1 MAAAS
6 SGFSDLE
13 RSSARRS
20 STSASL
26 AGVPSLGL
34 PALAHLTI
42 DVAMKF
48 LELNPN
54 SNPDELIAEI
64 EISREWAFTVWSD
77 PSHDADVRK
86 LVDEACRVLIEMVAT
101 RPCSGLHGH
110 PCTASATE
118 QGVSGNR
125 GNPWIAV
132 RSNFEWTLPRLR
144 SPGGAAAAKALVL
157 LAEHLAASQP
167 LCAAVGFACSMNRAD
182 YKKWTMEGCVWRAG
196 RGRDIGNYRYS
207 VLFQL
212 ICRCSR
218 VQPSLARVT
227 VALERAAERYP
238 SLAMKAWPSKM
249 SLEMKGDVIEA
260 SLAIARLT
268 GPEIPRHLRIAH
280 EDYNAKMNDFDNA
293 FDRMLRFATTDNDG
307 PPSVAAFPP
316 PDVLA
321 KLMLMVFS
329 GDHANFE
336 KTATKIA
343 RFEVWNGDG
352 VACYRAGR
360 IERQC
365 YRACRLESA

>member
-6 SGFSDLE
+6 LE
-13 RSSARRS
+13 WHDARKW
-20 STSASL
+20 L
-26 AGVPSLGL
+26 SLGL
-34 PALAHLTI
+34 PSLDHLTI

-54 SNPDELIAEI
+54 SDPDELKNEI
-64 EISREWAFTVWSD
+64 EISREWAFTLWND
-77 PSHDADVRK
+77 PSHDADVRE
-86 LVDEACRVLIEMVAT
+86 LVDEACRVLTEMVAAC
-101 RPCSGLHGH
+101 PCSGLHGY
-110 PCTASATE
+110 PCTASAIE
-118 QGVSGNR
+118 QDASGNR

-132 RSNFEWTLPRLR
+132 RSNFEWSLPRLWKH
-144 SPGGAAAAKALVL
+144 GADAAKALVL
-157 LAEHLAASQP
+157 LAEHLAAMQP
-167 LCAAVGFACSMNRAD
+167 LGAAVGLACSMNRAD
-182 YKKWTMEGCVWRAG
+182 YKKWTNQGCVWRAG

-212 ICRCSR
+212 ICRCSGVR
-218 VQPSLARVT
+218 GSLKGLS
-227 VALERAAERYP
+227 VALQRAAERYP

-307 PPSVAAFPP
+307 PPSMAAFPP

-352 VACYRAGR
+352 VACYRADR
-360 IERQC
+360 IER
-365 YRACRLESA
+365 

>member
-54 SNPDELIAEI
+54 SNLDELIAEI
-64 EISREWAFTVWSD
+64 EISREWAFRVWSH

-101 RPCSGLHGH
+101 RPCLVGGLGALSSE
-110 PCTASATE
+110 TS
-118 QGVSGNR
+118 

-132 RSNFEWTLPRLR
+132 RSNFEWSLPRLR
-144 SPGGAAAAKALVL
+144 SPGGADAAKALVL

-167 LCAAVGFACSMNRAD
+167 LCAAVGFACSTNRAD

-218 VQPSLARVT
+218 VRPSLARVS

-307 PPSVAAFPP
+307 PPSMAAFPP

-329 GDHANFE
+329 GDDANFE